1 MSNKLHVKTGDT
13 VILRT
18 GKYDYKFKNK
28 DKDRRTGKVL
38 EVSPKEGKV
47 IVEGINMIKKT
58 IKPNQNNPEG
68 GIAEVEAKID
78 ASNVMLY
85 DKKAKTAS
93 RVGIKINEKGEKER
107 IFKKSGEVVKGG
119 KK

>member
-1 MSNKLHVKTGDT
+1 MRIKTGDT
-13 VILRT
+13 VKVIS
-18 GKYDYKFKNK
+18 GHYK
-28 DKDRRTGKVL
+28 GQIS
-38 EVSPKEGKV
+38 EVKAVFPKENKV
-47 IVEGINMIKKT
+47 ILEGINMIKKT
-58 IKPNQNNPEG
+58 IKTNQNNPEG